1 MSLLLSEGWKQTA
14 PLRCLCPKCGSEL
27 SSNAFARNTHKK
39 KCAGWSETRDSS
51 RNATDDALPQTTTPA
66 ATLAARDKRPA
77 SLDLRPAPRVPV
89 LEKVVSRPAW
99 TRFQVAGVNEYVR
112 HLPQGTN
119 TFLRLRVRRIGMN
132 DRPRYTAYR
141 GTKYLGE
148 YDSVEVAMD
157 AAEKG

>member
-1 MSLLLSEGWKQTA
+1 MSLLLTEGWKITG
-14 PLRCLCPKCGSEL
+14 PIRCLCPKCGSEL

-39 KCAGWSETRDSS
+39 KCPGWKQTG
-51 RNATDDALPQTTTPA
+51 DALPQTVIAMDPLI
-66 ATLAARDKRPA
+66 ATF
-77 SLDLRPAPRVPV
+77 PRAGKDPGPV
-89 LEKVVSRPAW
+89 LATRPSPVRLEQVVSRPAW

-119 TFLRLRVRRIGMN
+119 TFLRLRVRRVGMN
-132 DRPRYTAYR
+132 DASRYTAYR